1 MVNMNKVAK
10 QLEHHFVKSI
20 SEGHYKPGDTLIA
33 ETFLARE
40 LNVNRCSLRTVLKT
54 LEKDGWVAIKHGQ
67 PTIVNDFISS
77 CTLNAAIERV
87 KIVNDDYCRKI
98 KADACESLLDIL
110 EILVRS
116 DKDVVQVLESQLPLS
131 RNIDDLIIFE
141 VWLAKLVS
149 ARTNNMVYKLLLN
162 KLIPLYQISVVVLSE
177 VELDSR
183 IGRYKKMISLN
194 NDEAQMY

>member
-1 MVNMNKVAK
+1 MNKVAK

-20 SEGHYKPGDTLIA
+20 LQGHYKLGETLIA
-33 ETFLARE
+33 ETFLALE
-40 LNVNRCSLRTVLKT
+40 LNVNRCSLRTVLKV

-77 CTLNAAIERV
+77 CTLNAAIKRV
-87 KIVNDDYCRKI
+87 KIVNDDYCKQI

-110 EILVRS
+110 EILVSS
-116 DKDVVQVLESQLPLS
+116 DKDVVQVLEGQLPLS
-131 RNIDDLIIFE
+131 RNIDDFIAFE
-141 VWLAKLVS
+141 VWLGKLVS

-177 VELDSR
+177 VEERLSKH
-183 IGRYKKMISLN
+183 I
-194 NDEAQMY
+194 

>member
-1 MVNMNKVAK
+1 MVSMNKVAK

-20 SEGHYKPGDTLIA
+20 SEGHYKSGDTLIA
-33 ETFLARE
+33 ESSLALE

-87 KIVNDDYCRKI
+87 KIVNDDYCKQI

-116 DKDVVQVLESQLPLS
+116 DKDVVQVIESQLPLS
-131 RNIDDLIIFE
+131 LNVDDLIAFE

-149 ARTNNMVYKLLLN
+149 ARTSNMVYKLLLN

-177 VELDSR
+177 SELDCR
-183 IGRYKKMISLN
+183 IGRYKKMISWN
-194 NDEAQMY
+194 RDGAQMY